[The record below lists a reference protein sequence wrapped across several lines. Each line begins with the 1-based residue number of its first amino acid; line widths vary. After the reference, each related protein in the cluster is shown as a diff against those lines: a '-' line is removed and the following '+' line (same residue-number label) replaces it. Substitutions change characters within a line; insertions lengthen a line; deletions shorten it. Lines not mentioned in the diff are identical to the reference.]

1 MKKKNADN
9 QNNAVTIYLP
19 ELSELTKKFDSIADL
34 LEGKKT
40 DVKMNEVIDLLK
52 TCNDSLK
59 QYQFQ
64 GLVTGSKFGKKI
76 YYKRS
81 DLDNFLKSNVKG
93 GE

>member
-19 ELSELTKKFDSIADL
+19 ELSELTKKFDSITDL

-40 DVKMNEVIDLLK
+40 DVKMKEVIDLLK

-59 QYQFQ
+59 KYQSQ
-64 GLVTGSKFGKKI
+64 GRVTGVKFGTKI
-76 YYKRS
+76 YYRRS
-81 DLDNFLKSNVKG
+81 DIDRFIESNK
-93 GE
+93 